1 MGCAN
6 SKDSGVALRAGLV
19 GCARTGCA
27 VSPLTGSIPD
37 ARKPRANAPLRVERD
52 GGGSAGCHGK
62 TRGMKSTRPHVVRW
76 CDGNE
81 QRESSLVRA
90 RRPARH
96 LWAPM
101 PKAHGE
107 GQLEGSLRPSFTA
120 FAVYASRWVVAR
132 PRLSS
137 AVEAVR
143 ATPRPSQGLSGT
155 GAAHVPLNG
164 LIWPKDGCASI
175 ASAATASGRLSSPG
189 MATPRRRRRGDPDPP
204 IPREARKPPG
214 HHPPLRCGPTAASPI
229 ASGLLIA
236 IEAAVGA
243 AR

>member
-1 MGCAN
+1 MPRFGW
-6 SKDSGVALRAGLV
+6 SGAVEGRPGAVARPAGTRST
-19 GCARTGCA
+19 A
-27 VSPLTGSIPD
+27 
-37 ARKPRANAPLRVERD
+37 PR
-52 GGGSAGCHGK
+52 
-62 TRGMKSTRPHVVRW
+62 RPVVR
-76 CDGNE
+76 
-81 QRESSLVRA
+81 RRRA
-90 RRPARH
+90 ARSRRCFERGGPPSIFGRRH
-96 LWAPM
+96 L
-101 PKAHGE
+101 AHGE
-107 GQLEGSLRPSFTA
+107 GQLQGSLRLLFSA
-120 FAVYASRWVVAR
+120 FAGCASRWMVAR

-214 HHPPLRCGPTAASPI
+214 HHPPLRCGPAAASSI

-236 IEAAVGA
+236 IEAAMGA